1 MARETKE
8 SNEVV
13 NKMNLTLVIDEPDI
27 ILVETLKDMN
37 TSSII
42 FNVSIL

>member
-8 SNEVV
+8 TTEVV

-42 FNVSIL
+42 FNVR